1 LQKKIFSYS
10 MGLYITI
17 NGMND
22 KLKNSGESYI
32 ESPEDTLEMALDKA
46 LENFQ
51 YSPEILNH
59 LKETL
64 DQLNNTMT

>member
-1 LQKKIFSYS
+1 

-22 KLKNSGESYI
+22 KLKNLRESHI